1 MTGIISLGTYIPIY
15 RLHREEIAR
24 MWGTRSIGGQKA
36 VAGYDE
42 DAVTMAVAAAQEC
55 LTHNSSGPDR
65 LYFATTTAPYQE
77 KQSAAI
83 IASAV
88 QMGRHAVTADITNSL
103 RAGTTALR
111 TALDAVDSGSAG
123 NVLVVASD
131 CRLGAPKGMHEQL
144 FGDAAA
150 CLEIGREDVIA
161 EVESS
166 HCLNSEFTGVWRTTA
181 DRFVKS
187 GEGRFVEE
195 QGYQPIL
202 IETISGLLKAGNLQ
216 PEDFSKIV
224 FPASDSR
231 THAKLAGKLGF
242 KAGQIQDPLFDRIG
256 NAGAAGPMIMLSMAL
271 GEAKPGDRIMLAN
284 YGDGADAFVLRI
296 TEAVRPF
303 QAGLEK
309 PVASSRSI
317 DYGTYLN
324 WRNLMQ
330 LEAPS
335 LPPRGEPSLSSRW
348 RQRHVISTL
357 SGVKCR
363 NCGLPQIHTL
373 GQNIRICVGCQTK
386 DDFDPYCFSDKK
398 ASLFT
403 YAVDH
408 LQPTK
413 NPPGLNGVIDFE
425 GGGRLICELTDYD
438 LNRVEIGMPLEMTFR
453 KLSQGEGIVNYFWKA
468 RPVAR

>member
-1 MTGIISLGTYIPIY
+1 MAGITSFGVYIPIY
-15 RLHREEIAR
+15 RLDRDEIAQ

-42 DAVTMAVAAAQEC
+42 DAVTMAVAAARQC
-55 LTHNSSGPDR
+55 LTHHQFQPDG

-83 IASAV
+83 VASAV
-88 QMGRHAVTADITNSL
+88 KMGPHTVTADITNSL

-111 TALDAVDSGSAG
+111 TALDAVDAGSAES
-123 NVLVVASD
+123 VLVAVSD

-150 CLEIGREDVIA
+150 CLAIGREGVIA
-161 EVESS
+161 DVESS
-166 HCLNSEFTGVWRTTA
+166 YCLNSDFTGVWRTTA

-195 QGYQPIL
+195 QGYQPIM
-202 IETISGLLKAGNLQ
+202 IETISGLMKAGNFQ

-224 FPASDSR
+224 FLASDSKS
-231 THAKLAGKLGF
+231 HAKLAGKLGF
-242 KAGQIQDPLFDRIG
+242 KAAQIQDPFYDRIG
-256 NAGAAGPMIMLSMAL
+256 NTGTAGTMIMLSAAV
-271 GEAKPGDRIMLAN
+271 GSAKPGDRILLAN
-284 YGDGADAFVLRI
+284 YGDGADAFVLRV
-296 TEAVRPF
+296 TRAVTPF
-303 QAGLEK
+303 WEK
-309 PVASSRSI
+309 QINTTRSI

-335 LPPRGEPSLSSRW
+335 LPSRGEPSLSSRW
-348 RQRHVISTL
+348 RQRQVISTL

-373 GQNIRICVGCQTK
+373 GQTIRICIGCQTK
-386 DDFDPYCFSDKK
+386 DDFEPYCFADKK

-438 LNRVEIGMPLEMTFR
+438 LDHVEIGMPLEMTFR
-453 KLSQGEGIVNYFWKA
+453 RLSQGEGIINYFWKA
-468 RPVAR
+468 RPIAR

>member
-1 MTGIISLGTYIPIY
+1 MAGITSFGAYIPIY
-15 RLHREEIAR
+15 RLQREEIAR

-42 DAVTMAVAAAQEC
+42 DAVTMAVAASQEC
-55 LTHNSSGPDR
+55 LKHHLSHPDM
-65 LYFATTTAPYQE
+65 LYFATTTAPYLE

-83 IASAV
+83 IASAI
-88 QMGRHAVTADITNSL
+88 GAKRHTVTADITNSL

-111 TALDAVDSGSAG
+111 SALDAVEAGSAG
-123 NVLVVASD
+123 TVLVAASD
-131 CRLGAPKGMHEQL
+131 CRLGAPKGLHEQL
-144 FGDAAA
+144 LGDAAA
-150 CLEIGREDVIA
+150 CLAIGREGVIA

-166 HCLNSEFTGVWRTTA
+166 YCSNSDFTGIWRTTE
-181 DRFVKS
+181 DHFVKY

-195 QGYQPIL
+195 QGYQPIML
-202 IETISGLLKAGNLQ
+202 ETINGLLKANNLQ
-216 PEDFSKIV
+216 TDDFSKIV

-231 THAKLAGKLGF
+231 AHAQLAGKLGF
-242 KAGQIQDPLFDRIG
+242 KADQIQNPFFDLIG
-256 NAGAAGPMIMLSMAL
+256 NVGNAGPMIMLIAAV
-271 GEAKPGDRIMLAN
+271 GQAKPGDRILLAN
-284 YGDGADAFVLRI
+284 YGDGADAFVLRV
-296 TEAVRPF
+296 TEAVTPF

-309 PVASSRSI
+309 QIQTTRSI
-317 DYGTYLN
+317 DYGSYLN

-348 RQRHVISTL
+348 RERQVISTL
-357 SGVKCR
+357 TGVKCR
-363 NCGLPQIHTL
+363 NCGLPQIHPL
-373 GQNIRICVGCQTK
+373 GKNIRICIGCQTK
-386 DDFDPYCFSDKK
+386 DDFEPYCFSDKK

-413 NPPGLNGVIDFE
+413 NPPGLNGAIDFE

-438 LNRVEIGMPLEMTFR
+438 LDRVKIGMPLEMTFR

-468 RPVAR
+468 KPVAE